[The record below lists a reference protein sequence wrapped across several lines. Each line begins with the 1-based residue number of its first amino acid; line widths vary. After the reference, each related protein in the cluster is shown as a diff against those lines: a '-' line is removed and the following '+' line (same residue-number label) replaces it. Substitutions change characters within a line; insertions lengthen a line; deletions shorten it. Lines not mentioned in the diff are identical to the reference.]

1 MRKDLA
7 LIPISAVA
15 LIGLVTTCAFAQT
28 LESLE
33 AEITAMVERAS
44 ESIVSVNAVTD
55 VGGKL
60 VSRSVGCGVVFDR
73 DGLVLTT
80 TSVVGHAKQVDVV
93 SASGTRHRGRVVGID
108 PASDIAV
115 VKVEGAR
122 MVPAA
127 FTKGRPLRPGSWIF
141 VLGNA
146 FGSLPSVSM
155 GVVSGFSSPVRDDM
169 GEEMLRISV
178 ALNPG
183 DTGAP
188 VVDAR
193 GEVVGIAVG
202 RISFNPWSSSGFMAE
217 GAPPGMGFLQPSGM
231 SVAIPAERAISIAK
245 DIVLTGGKERGF
257 LGVRVVELSDDMRS
271 HIGDRALEGVVVTE
285 VVASSPAESAGI
297 VPGDVITDFATRQ
310 VRSVSSLLETV
321 GKTKPGDVVTVTYI
335 RDSKQLTSDVRI
347 SPFLSEYLRGQAA
360 GPRVNPRDVGTRIE
374 DIKSEIERL
383 KADLKDLET
392 KR

>member
-1 MRKDLA
+1 MSKDLA
-7 LIPISAVA
+7 LIPISAA
-15 LIGLVTTCAFAQT
+15 LIGLVGACAFAQT
-28 LESLE
+28 MESLE
-33 AEITAMVERAS
+33 AEMTAMIDRVS
-44 ESIVSVNAVTD
+44 ESIVSVNAVAD

-80 TSVVGHAKQVDVV
+80 TSVVGHAKQVEVM
-93 SASGTRHRGRVVGID
+93 SASGAKHRGRVVGID

-115 VKVEGAR
+115 VKVENVRLA
-122 MVPAA
+122 PAA
-127 FTKGRPLRPGSWIF
+127 FSERRTLRPGSWIF

-155 GVVSGFSSPVRDDM
+155 GVVSGLSSPLRDDM

-202 RISFNPWSSSGFMAE
+202 RISFNPWSASGYVPE
-217 GAPPGMGFLQPSGM
+217 GGPQGMGFLQPSGM
-231 SVAIPAERAISIAK
+231 SVAVPAERALAIAK
-245 DIVLTGGKERGF
+245 DIARTGGKERGF

-271 HIGDRALEGVVVTE
+271 HVGDPTLDGVVVTE
-285 VVASSPAESAGI
+285 VVASSPADSVGI
-297 VPGDVITDFATRQ
+297 APGDVITGFAARQ
-310 VRSVSSLLETV
+310 IKSVSSLLETV
-321 GKTKPGDVVTVTYI
+321 GVTKPGDVVTITYV
-335 RDSKQLTSDVRI
+335 RNSKRLTSDIRV
-347 SPFLSEYLRGQAA
+347 SPFLSEYLHRQPASLRTS
-360 GPRVNPRDVGTRIE
+360 PEDVDVRI
-374 DIKSEIERL
+374 DNIKSEIERL
-383 KADLKDLET
+383 KADLKNLES
-392 KR
+392 RR